1 MKDTNNIGG
10 MIKRFIKNR
19 NRTEKQIAGEL
30 GIKNTTFSA
39 QLNHDT
45 VSAET
50 LFRLSVLLDIDLN
63 WMKYALGYHGQ
74 VGLLEREQIPRM
86 QEEFRENERKFGLN
100 RMDDLIND
108 NPNST
113 ADVRRE
119 RLKEFH
125 ENMFYLLDVLV
136 PDEFELFLVVERGK
150 AKY

>member
-50 LFRLSVLLDIDLN
+50 LF
-63 WMKYALGYHGQ
+63 
-74 VGLLEREQIPRM
+74 
-86 QEEFRENERKFGLN
+86 
-100 RMDDLIND
+100 
-108 NPNST
+108 
-113 ADVRRE
+113 
-119 RLKEFH
+119 
-125 ENMFYLLDVLV
+125 
-136 PDEFELFLVVERGK
+136 
-150 AKY
+150 